1 MSLDNES
8 AKTIQVFVQAHKARS
23 DFMEAVYALYLAIVV
38 AIQEVDEA
46 LAQEKV
52 WDRFSSALELAVPNI
67 EARLL
72 SEDEKEQYRRIYE
85 HFQEMVQTISQK

>member
-1 MSLDNES
+1 
-8 AKTIQVFVQAHKARS
+8 
-23 DFMEAVYALYLAIVV
+23 MEAVYALYLAIVV

-52 WDRFSSALELAVPNI
+52 WDRFSSALESAVPTI

-72 SEDEKEQYRRIYE
+72 SEDEKDQYRRICE
-85 HFQEMVQTISQK
+85 HFQEMVQTISKK